1 MSRQYGITTY
11 GTNQYNTYVNTQT
24 IGPFSTN
31 QYPLAML
38 PHNSGVLVGVHP
50 NPPKFYPSDNTDTVS
65 NARYEYLRTVGPLNT
80 PLAHSNKYIAPAS
93 SSLFTSARKRVAIGK
108 SSLKQDKP
116 AAYPL
121 SYKNYNVNDSKTAL
135 QRARSSGC
143 VAPKKKGAIQN
154 YSLRNGQIYALGA
167 IVRQNY

>member
-11 GTNQYNTYVNTQT
+11 GANQYNTYVNALT
-24 IGPFSTN
+24 IGPLSTN
-31 QYPLAML
+31 QYPSAM
-38 PHNSGVLVGVHP
+38 PAHNSGILAGIHP
-50 NPPKFYPSDNTDTVS
+50 NPPKFYPSDNTHTVS
-65 NARYEYLRTVGPLNT
+65 NARYAYSRTAGPLNT
-80 PLAHSNKYIAPAS
+80 PLAHSTKYIAPAA

-116 AAYPL
+116 ADYPL

-143 VAPKKKGAIQN
+143 VAPKKKGAIEN
-154 YSLRNGQIYALGA
+154 YSLRNGQTCAWGA
-167 IVRQNY
+167 IATQNY